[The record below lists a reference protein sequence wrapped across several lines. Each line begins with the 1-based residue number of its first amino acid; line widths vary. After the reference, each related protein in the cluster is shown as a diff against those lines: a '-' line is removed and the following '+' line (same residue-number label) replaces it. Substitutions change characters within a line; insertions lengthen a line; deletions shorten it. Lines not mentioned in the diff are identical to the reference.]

1 MSVLEHDECHEMSF
15 PHTLQKHTLNEKGD
29 EMRESEGNEM
39 IDGLRDVCE
48 RIQTHTYHHD

>member
-1 MSVLEHDECHEMSF
+1 MNVMRCPF
-15 PHTLQKHTLNEKGD
+15 PHTLQKHTLNEKRD

-48 RIQTHTYHHD
+48 RIKTHTHSSS